1 VIRRGKSGHFCDKAL
16 EGVSHHAIVP
26 NVNVMDDLEARIA
39 RLGDDEKRV
48 FALICRSYLAAV
60 MSDFEYR
67 QTVVTM
73 NVPVPQLGARTTA
86 EFRAVG
92 RIPLVEGWK
101 AAFGTAN
108 PEPGR
113 EKEGEA
119 EGDQTL
125 PVLIDGQHATLTHPR
140 VQAKQTQPPPR
151 YNEGT
156 LVDAMQ
162 NAWRFVKDEALS
174 ERLKEAK
181 GIGTPATRAEI
192 IKGLKRQ
199 NLLTADGKLVV
210 PTPAGLQLFELL
222 RAAAPALVD
231 PGTTAIWE
239 MRLDDVVVGKAKFRA
254 VIDEIAGE
262 AEATKESLRFDNLS
276 HAMSFADAFFC
287 GLPMLMHKFDSNRCT
302 IKHPSGHQRRA
313 TTHERVEHNP
323 AVRTCP
329 ANTLPRQPDGKG
341 ARMR

>member
-1 VIRRGKSGHFCDKAL
+1 
-16 EGVSHHAIVP
+16 
-26 NVNVMDDLEARIA
+26 M
-39 RLGDDEKRV
+39 
-48 FALICRSYLAAV
+48 
-60 MSDFEYR
+60 
-67 QTVVTM
+67 Q
-73 NVPVPQLGARTTA
+73 
-86 EFRAVG
+86 
-92 RIPLVEGWK
+92 GWK
-101 AAFGTAN
+101 AAFGAAE

-119 EGDQTL
+119 EAEQTL
-125 PVLIDGQHATLTHPR
+125 PELVDGQHATLTQPR

-162 NAWRFVKDEALS
+162 NAWRFVKDEALR

-199 NLLTADGKLVV
+199 NLLAADGKLVV

-231 PGTTAIWE
+231 PGTTAVWE
-239 MRLDDVVVGKAKFRA
+239 MRLDDVVVGKADFRA

-262 AEATKESLRFDNLS
+262 ADRLITVLRQHNGGTVDLSQPAPLRTRRGRSKVGRKSRAGGHAAATSDETKPKSRR
-276 HAMSFADAFFC
+276 
-287 GLPMLMHKFDSNRCT
+287 P
-302 IKHPSGHQRRA
+302 RRA
-313 TTHERVEHNP
+313 KNASHQMIGRAQAGWP
-323 AVRTCP
+323 PRAQAADIRP
-329 ANTLPRQPDGKG
+329 ANASDQQNGRVRG
-341 ARMR
+341 AACQGQEGPHCHPATTKISTSAAASLIRT

>member
-1 VIRRGKSGHFCDKAL
+1 
-16 EGVSHHAIVP
+16 
-26 NVNVMDDLEARIA
+26 
-39 RLGDDEKRV
+39 
-48 FALICRSYLAAV
+48 
-60 MSDFEYR
+60 
-67 QTVVTM
+67 
-73 NVPVPQLGARTTA
+73 VPVEEPSTASVPERGAAAAA

-92 RIPLVEGWK
+92 RIPLVQGWK
-101 AAFGTAN
+101 AAFGAADA
-108 PEPGR
+108 EPGR

-119 EGDQTL
+119 ETEQTL
-125 PVLIDGQHATLTHPR
+125 PQLVDGRQATLTQPR

-162 NAWRFVKDEALS
+162 NAWRFVKEGALR

-199 NLLTADGKLVV
+199 NLLAADGKLVV

-231 PGTTAIWE
+231 PGTTAVWE
-239 MRLDDVVVGKAKFRA
+239 MRLDDVVVGKADFRA

-262 AEATKESLRFDNLS
+262 ADWLITVLRQHNGGTVDLSQPAALRSRRGRSKVGRKSPAGEHAAATPGAVKSKSRRPRRARNASQKPMHERNQDGRPEPKRPTSGRPTPPTS
-276 HAMSFADAFFC
+276 RMVAFAERLAKDKKAT
-287 GLPMLMHKFDSNRCT
+287 L
-302 IKHPSGHQRRA
+302 PSGYAKDFDICRRFLDQHA
-313 TTHERVEHNP
+313 
-323 AVRTCP
+323 
-329 ANTLPRQPDGKG
+329 
-341 ARMR
+341 AR